1 MRYLTSTLFACL
13 FATVAA
19 SAIAAEVESSLP
31 SAPEGKKWRL
41 VWSDEFTG
49 PKLDETKWNRLGDW
63 KRRDGFWVKDDA
75 YVNGEGSLL
84 LRTKKDGDRYT
95 CGAVNTKDKFTHSF
109 GYYEARCKMPKEPG
123 HWAAFWIM
131 GDGVNKVGDDGRNGT
146 EIDIIE
152 MPWRDGRLTI
162 NLHWDGYGKDHK
174 SAGTK
179 FKVEGVTEGWHT
191 YGLRWLPEEYTFYV
205 DGKEVWRSKA
215 GGVCQVPEFIKL
227 TEEIGDWAG
236 DIKQAKLPD
245 YFEVDYVRVFDA
257 AP

>member
-1 MRYLTSTLFACL
+1 MRFVTYGILACL
-13 FATVAA
+13 FAVAA
-19 SAIAAEVESSLP
+19 SSATAAETESSLP
-31 SAPEGKKWRL
+31 PAPQGKTWRL
-41 VWSDEFTG
+41 AWSDEFTG
-49 PKLDETKWNRLGDW
+49 AKLDESKWNRLGDW

-95 CGAVNTKDKFTHSF
+95 CGAVNTKGKFTHSF

-123 HWAAFWIM
+123 HWPAFWIM
-131 GDGVNKVGDDGRNGT
+131 GDGVNKVGADGRDGT

-162 NLHWDGYGKDHK
+162 NLHWDGYGKEHK
-174 SAGTK
+174 SAGMK

-215 GGVCQVPEFIKL
+215 GGVCQVPEFVKL

-257 AP
+257 TP